1 MGTTAVAR
9 KEAYELWANLEAEFE
24 RYHRAI
30 NFIPIEETR
39 LQDDLRRY
47 LCLRCAGFLEKLVH
61 QSTLLYL
68 ESVAGGPGLR
78 FAQSFYTHAPNLN
91 PRSFKKLLERFGE
104 PLVSRFEVFLTPS
117 RRDTLEDL
125 SAIRNPIAHGSV
137 TGGRKL
143 DPMRYKRLCNDVYDW
158 LNLELVKPVGESAFM
173 D

>member
-1 MGTTAVAR
+1 MTAVPIAR
-9 KEAYELWANLEAEFE
+9 KEAYELWASLEAEFA
-24 RYHRAI
+24 RYHRAV
-30 NFIPIEETR
+30 NFIPTDETR

-61 QSTLLYL
+61 QATLHYL

-78 FAQSFYTHAPNLN
+78 FAQSFYSHAPNLN

-104 PLVSRFEVFLTPS
+104 PLVSSFESFLTPS

-143 DPMRYKRLCNDVYDW
+143 DPMRYKKLCEDVYQW
-158 LNLELVKPVGESAFM
+158 LNTELVKPVGVSEFV
-173 D
+173 